1 MSQYFDLSIRRI
13 EIKKPKRDLKP
24 VIKLQDE
31 VNKTL
36 LHDEYYY
43 PTDERTIQERSEM
56 GDKVKGTGLGLPIVK
71 SLVDIMGGTISVKS
85 ELGKGTE
92 FEGGLFFSK
101 PITDWMEIP
110 GNKIMCHEFVVV
122 DMEYRGNGIQKRFMD
137 ATIREA
143 RQMGYDTIWCCAH
156 PNNTPSV
163 CSIESTGYKFADQ
176 FVVDGWP
183 RNVYYRSTSIQ
194 R

>member
-92 FEGGLFFSK
+92 FIVDLYVPPAEAEVEEHSEEN
-101 PITDWMEIP
+101 ITE
-110 GNKIMCHEFVVV
+110 NL
-122 DMEYRGNGIQKRFMD
+122 MD
-137 ATIREA
+137 ARILLVEDNEINIYVA
-143 RQMGYDTIWCCAH
+143 QLILEKAGC
-156 PNNTPSV
+156 
-163 CSIESTGYKFADQ
+163 
-176 FVVDGWP
+176 VVEIANGTYHCHDSGCF
-183 RNVYYRSTSIQ
+183 
-194 R
+194 

>member
-92 FEGGLFFSK
+92 FIVAMTADAFEEEKKKTLEAGMNYHLSK
-101 PITDWMEIP
+101 PINPKTLYNILSNHLT
-110 GNKIMCHEFVVV
+110 GK
-122 DMEYRGNGIQKRFMD
+122 
-137 ATIREA
+137 EA
-143 RQMGYDTIWCCAH
+143 
-156 PNNTPSV
+156 
-163 CSIESTGYKFADQ
+163 
-176 FVVDGWP
+176 
-183 RNVYYRSTSIQ
+183 
-194 R
+194 